1 MSGMSFIDG
10 PAGRLRIEDGGT
22 GDLPVVFVHGNGGDL
37 TQWSAQTE
45 HLRPGRRAVALDL
58 RGFGASEPAAD
69 GDYSIDALADDLSTV
84 IEALRLGRVV
94 LAGHSIGGAVV
105 GAYAGRHPERVAG
118 LLLVDP
124 SGDPTRM
131 PREMLRAWIEG
142 LRSDGYEVSV
152 RRNVE
157 RGLTGSAWSVQ
168 ERVFRSLWATPPEI
182 FAGAAAG
189 MAAYDPVP
197 ALERYPGPML
207 TVVSRL
213 NREPFSLQHRVAG
226 LPHHPI
232 EAAGHWLMMDRPEAF
247 NRVMDDFLD
256 RVERSKGG

>member
-1 MSGMSFIDG
+1 MSFIDG
-10 PAGRLRIEDGGT
+10 PAGRLRVEDGGA
-22 GDLPVVFVHGNGGDL
+22 GDPPVVFVHGNGGDL
-37 TQWSAQTE
+37 THWSAQTE

-69 GDYSIDALADDLSTV
+69 GDYSIDALADDLAAV
-84 IEALRLGRVV
+84 IEALGLARVV

-105 GAYAGRHPERVAG
+105 GAYTGRHPERVAG

-124 SGDPTRM
+124 SGDPSRM
-131 PREMLRAWIEG
+131 SREMLRAWIEE
-142 LRSDGYEVSV
+142 LRSDGYEACV

-157 RGLTGSAWSVQ
+157 RGLAGSAWSVQ
-168 ERVFRSLWATPPEI
+168 ERVFRSLWATPPEV
-182 FAGAAAG
+182 FAAAAAG

-207 TVVSRL
+207 TVVSRI
-213 NREPFSLQHRVAG
+213 NQEPFSLQHRVDG
-226 LPHHPI
+226 LPHHLI

-247 NRVMDDFLD
+247 NQVMGAFLD
-256 RVERSKGG
+256 RVEQREGG